1 MLLCRMEP
9 CPLVNSSPRQLSL
22 KTLQKCTKRDQE
34 KYKLRLAYTYI
45 LVKAGA
51 VTHIKYQSLRF

>member
-9 CPLVNSSPRQLSL
+9 CSLVNLLTRQLSL
-22 KTLQKCTKRDQE
+22 ITLQKCTKRDQE
-34 KYKLRLAYTYI
+34 KYKLRLAYTYM

>member
-1 MLLCRMEP
+1 MII
-9 CPLVNSSPRQLSL
+9 QLI
-22 KTLQKCTKRDQE
+22 TLQKCTKRDQE